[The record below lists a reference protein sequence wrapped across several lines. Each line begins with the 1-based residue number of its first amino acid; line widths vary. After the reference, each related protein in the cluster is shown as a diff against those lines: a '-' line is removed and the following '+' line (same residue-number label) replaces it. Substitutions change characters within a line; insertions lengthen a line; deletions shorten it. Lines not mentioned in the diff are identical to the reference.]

1 MDSSIYMENLD
12 AVVWLKKVV
21 FIIPNS
27 DDNMERAMT
36 IRSEG
41 IYHRGPLPST
51 FTGGQY
57 AWQHCQ
63 TLYVGGHEDQ
73 RHHQAACARG

>member
-1 MDSSIYMENLD
+1 MDSSIYMEDLD

-27 DDNMERAMT
+27 DDNMEHAMT

-41 IYHRGPLPST
+41 I
-51 FTGGQY
+51 
-57 AWQHCQ
+57 
-63 TLYVGGHEDQ
+63 
-73 RHHQAACARG
+73 